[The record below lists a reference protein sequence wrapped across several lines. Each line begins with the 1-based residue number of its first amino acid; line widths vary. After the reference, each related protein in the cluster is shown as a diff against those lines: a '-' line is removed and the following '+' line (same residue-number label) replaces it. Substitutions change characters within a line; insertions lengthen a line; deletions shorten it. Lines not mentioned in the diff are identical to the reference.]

1 MTSYLIGLIFGAL
14 LILIIINLFAMAV
27 IAHKH
32 VETIEKQLPNC
43 SSVQTIREAWSGGGL
58 IGKIMRGGIIATILM
73 APNLSTRRGL
83 IDIKEVKNLSEFYE
97 KALLIPTIVTF
108 FFLPYGTQGF
118 SSFLRIFKNLPE

>member
-1 MTSYLIGLIFGAL
+1 MTSDLIGLIFGAL
-14 LILIIINLFAMAV
+14 LILIIINLFATAV
-27 IAHKH
+27 IAHKY

-83 IDIKEVKNLSEFYE
+83 IDITEVKNLSGFYK

-108 FFLPYGTQGF
+108 FLFFCLMALRVSAYFLGF
-118 SSFLRIFKNLPE
+118 

>member
-1 MTSYLIGLIFGAL
+1 MTSDLIGLIFGAL
-14 LILIIINLFAMAV
+14 LILIIINLFATAV
-27 IAHKH
+27 IAHTYI
-32 VETIEKQLPNC
+32 ETIEKQLPNC

-83 IDIKEVKNLSEFYE
+83 IDIKEVKNLSGFYK

-108 FFLPYGTQGF
+108 FLFFCLMA
-118 SSFLRIFKNLPE
+118 LRVSAYFGGL

>member
-1 MTSYLIGLIFGAL
+1 MTSDLIGLIFGAL
-14 LILIIINLFAMAV
+14 LILIIINLFATAV
-27 IAHKH
+27 IAHKY

-83 IDIKEVKNLSEFYE
+83 IDIKEVRNLSGFY
-97 KALLIPTIVTF
+97 KKSLLIPTIVTF
-108 FFLPYGTQGF
+108 FLFFCLMALRVSAYFWGF
-118 SSFLRIFKNLPE
+118 

>member
-1 MTSYLIGLIFGAL
+1 MTSDLIGLIFGAL
-14 LILIIINLFAMAV
+14 LILIIINLFATAV
-27 IAHKH
+27 IAHKY

-83 IDIKEVKNLSEFYE
+83 IDIKEVRNLSGFY
-97 KALLIPTIVTF
+97 KKSLLIPTIVTF
-108 FFLPYGTQGF
+108 FLFFCLMALRVSAYFGGF
-118 SSFLRIFKNLPE
+118 